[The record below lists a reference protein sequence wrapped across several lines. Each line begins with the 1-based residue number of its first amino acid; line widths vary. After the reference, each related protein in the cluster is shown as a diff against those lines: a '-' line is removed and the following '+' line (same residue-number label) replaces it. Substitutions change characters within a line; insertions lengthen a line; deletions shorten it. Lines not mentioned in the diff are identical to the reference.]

1 MSELLDRKEA
11 VQKRLP
17 AKELKTSAD
26 LYQNLGRVGR
36 YLSTRCF
43 CPGLRALAAQELN
56 YKGRVVYDMCCGNGE
71 NFRYLRQAVG
81 ESGRIY
87 ASDVTA
93 GMVADAKARC
103 LKHGL
108 TNISVEHRDAHSYVP
123 PELPDGILMSFCYNV
138 LPRRHATVLH
148 AWSMLKP
155 GGKLVLIDAK
165 VPDALEFLVPRVE
178 DLVFKLVGANAAVR
192 PWEEI
197 PLLLGQQGKMLH
209 RMFDTHYLCSFTKP
223 RRVAR
228 AHFSRQQLLE
238 PS

>member
-17 AKELKTSAD
+17 AKGFRTSAD
-26 LYQNLGRVGR
+26 LYQSLGTVGR

-43 CPGLRALAAQELN
+43 CPGLRELAAQEL

-93 GMVADAKARC
+93 RMVADAKARC

-108 TNISVEHRDAHSYVP
+108 TNISVEHRDALSYVP
-123 PELPDGILMSFCYNV
+123 PEKPDGILMSFCYNV
-138 LPRRHATVLH
+138 LPRRHAAVLH

-165 VPDALEFLVPRVE
+165 VPDTLEFLVPRVE
-178 DLVFKLVGANAAVR
+178 GLV
-192 PWEEI
+192 
-197 PLLLGQQGKMLH
+197 
-209 RMFDTHYLCSFTKP
+209 
-223 RRVAR
+223 
-228 AHFSRQQLLE
+228 
-238 PS
+238 